1 MRTTH
6 VQIVMH
12 SHVNNT
18 NRLFGGRLMEWIDV
32 TAASAARRH
41 AAGEVTT
48 ATVDALEFIAP
59 VYLNDLLILEAEV
72 TWTGRTSIEVRV
84 QTYCEALNGD
94 QKLVNRA
101 YLLFVA
107 VDEEG
112 NPNRCHRSFRT
123 ELSSRRNGKTP
134 CCAANTGSS
143 CAKNVTSWP
152 HCKRNMA
159 AGSGS
164 ERSFPVE

>member
-112 NPNRCHRSFRT
+112 KPKPVPPFIPNGIVQQKEWENALLRREYRLKLREECNQLA
-123 ELSSRRNGKTP
+123 ELQKEHGCRVR
-134 CCAANTGSS
+134 
-143 CAKNVTSWP
+143 
-152 HCKRNMA
+152 
-159 AGSGS
+159 
-164 ERSFPVE
+164 F

>member
-41 AAGEVTT
+41 AASDVTT

-72 TWTGRTSIEVRV
+72 TWTGRPRS
-84 QTYCEALNGD
+84 
-94 QKLVNRA
+94 KSA
-101 YLLFVA
+101 YR
-107 VDEEG
+107 
-112 NPNRCHRSFRT
+112 PI
-123 ELSSRRNGKTP
+123 GKH
-134 CCAANTGSS
+134 SM
-143 CAKNVTSWP
+143 VTSSWSTGLICCLLP
-152 HCKRNMA
+152 
-159 AGSGS
+159 
-164 ERSFPVE
+164 

>member
-41 AAGEVTT
+41 AASEVTT

-59 VYLNDLLILEAEV
+59 VHLNDLLILEAEV

-84 QTYCEALNGD
+84 ETYREALNGD
-94 QKLVNRA
+94 QHLVNRA

-107 VDEEG
+107 VDDEG
-112 NPNRCHRSFRT
+112 NPKPVKPFVPNGVVQQKEWENALLRREYRLKLREECNRLA
-123 ELSSRRNGKTP
+123 ELQEQHGCRVRL
-134 CCAANTGSS
+134 
-143 CAKNVTSWP
+143 
-152 HCKRNMA
+152 
-159 AGSGS
+159 
-164 ERSFPVE
+164 